1 MAPSSSRRPAARGG
15 AHPERRGRRKTGP
28 PVDDGPQWEELQ
40 NSAQFADLRRAVRSF
55 IFPLTV
61 AFLVWYLT
69 YVLCA
74 AYARGFMDTPVLGNI
89 NVGLIFGLL
98 QFVSTF
104 GIALAYSR
112 HADRR
117 IDPLADRMRGEIE
130 ESTR

>member
-1 MAPSSSRRPAARGG
+1 MAASSRRRPDRGG
-15 AHPERRGRRKTGP
+15 GSRPSRRPNDPPRPEGP
-28 PVDDGPQWEELQ
+28 PWEQLQ
-40 NSAQFADLRRAVRSF
+40 DSAQFADLRRAVRSF

-69 YVLCA
+69 FVLCA
-74 AYARGFMDTPVLGNI
+74 AYARGFMNTQVFGNV

-112 HADRR
+112 HADKK

-130 ESTR
+130 EATR

>member
-1 MAPSSSRRPAARGG
+1 MAPPSSPPPESGG
-15 AHPERRGRRKTGP
+15 AHRPGSAGSDSPRSSPAVGP
-28 PVDDGPQWEELQ
+28 PWEELQ
-40 NSAQFADLRRAVRSF
+40 DSAQFADLRRAVRSF

-74 AYARGFMDTPVLGNI
+74 AYARGFMDTPVFGNV

-117 IDPLADRMRGEIE
+117 IDPLADRMRAEIE
-130 ESTR
+130 EAAR